1 MSQRG
6 MPDSAWFAPGEN
18 ASCLTEKPAL
28 NTIPQS
34 LKKMDTLSR
43 DSSSSSSILPLV
55 GVIAGALG
63 LILAIVALV
72 KLSTV
77 QKSVAEIRD
86 VEIPKIATIEG
97 DVRAATAKSESDL
110 RGLREGVQNAL
121 TQVGTEIGTLR
132 AQITKVEEA
141 QKARPA
147 PAPAGKAGAATA
159 PTGVLNADGTY
170 TIATGDTFS
179 KVARKFNVK
188 MDAIEAENPGLDPTK
203 LKVGQK
209 IRIPRR

>member
-1 MSQRG
+1 
-6 MPDSAWFAPGEN
+6 
-18 ASCLTEKPAL
+18 
-28 NTIPQS
+28 
-34 LKKMDTLSR
+34 MDTLSR
-43 DSSSSSSILPLV
+43 DSSSSSSVLPLV

-77 QKSVAEIRD
+77 QKTVAAHD
-86 VEIPKIATIEG
+86 AEIPKIATIEG
-97 DVRAATAKSESDL
+97 DLRAATTKTEGDL

-141 QKARPA
+141 QKAKPAAAA
-147 PAPAGKAGAATA
+147 PAAGKAGAAPA
-159 PTGVLNADGTY
+159 ATGVLNADGTY
-170 TIATGDTFS
+170 TVGSGDTFA
-179 KVARKFNVK
+179 KIARKFNVK

-203 LKVGQK
+203 LRVGQK

>member
-1 MSQRG
+1 
-6 MPDSAWFAPGEN
+6 
-18 ASCLTEKPAL
+18 
-28 NTIPQS
+28 
-34 LKKMDTLSR
+34 MDTLSR
-43 DSSSSSSILPLV
+43 DSNSSSSVLPLV

-86 VEIPKIATIEG
+86 VEIPKIATIEN

-110 RGLREGVQNAL
+110 ASLRTGVQNAL
-121 TQVGTEIGTLR
+121 RDIGTALGER
-132 AQITKVEEA
+132 DAKIAKLEEA
-141 QKARPA
+141 MKARPA
-147 PAPAGKAGAATA
+147 PAAAGGKGGAAAA

-170 TIATGDTFS
+170 TIAAGDTFS

-188 MDAIEAENPGLDPTK
+188 MDAIEAENPGLDPRN
-203 LKVGQK
+203 LKIGQK
-209 IRIPRR
+209 IRIPRK